1 MPKDSLG
8 CLLARCSKLVTRRF
22 FLRLMMKINKQ
33 NITELAW
40 QKMDN
45 LLPCIVQNAVTGKV
59 LMQGYMNQDALVKTL
74 ETGKVTFFSR
84 SKQRL
89 WTKGETSNNTLDLV
103 EISADCDQDSLL
115 VLAHPNGPT
124 CHTGTETCWF
134 DSESADLSFIGELEQ
149 VIASRKGA
157 DPDSS
162 YTAHLY
168 SKGIKRIAQKVGE
181 EGVETALAA
190 TVKDLEELK
199 NESADLLYHLIVLLQ
214 ASDLS
219 LSDVVG
225 VLRERHKK

>member
-1 MPKDSLG
+1 MI
-8 CLLARCSKLVTRRF
+8 
-22 FLRLMMKINKQ
+22 INKE
-33 NITELAW
+33 NIDQLAW

-45 LLPCIVQNAVTGKV
+45 LLPCIVQDATSGKV
-59 LMQGYMNQDALVKTL
+59 LMQGYMDQQALSHTL
-74 ETGKVTFFSR
+74 ETKLVTFFSR

-89 WTKGETSNNTLDLV
+89 WTKGESSGNTLNLV
-103 EISADCDQDSLL
+103 ELSADCDQDSI
-115 VLAHPNGPT
+115 LALANPLGPT
-124 CHTGTETCWF
+124 CHTGAETCWF
-134 DSESADLSFIGELEQ
+134 DGSSPAFSFIAELEQ

-190 TVKDLEELK
+190 TVKDLDELK
-199 NESADLLYHLIVLLQ
+199 NESADLLYHLMVLLQ

-219 LSDVVG
+219 LNDVID
-225 VLRERHKK
+225 VLKSRHNK